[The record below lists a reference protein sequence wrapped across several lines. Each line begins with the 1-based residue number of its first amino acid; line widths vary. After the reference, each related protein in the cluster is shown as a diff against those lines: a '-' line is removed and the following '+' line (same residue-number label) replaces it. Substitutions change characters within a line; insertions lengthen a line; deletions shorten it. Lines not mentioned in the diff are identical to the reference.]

1 LSRAHNDFVDAG
13 AVREEVVTDGPFAGS
28 RSRLLSRDEGS
39 GAETAL
45 LSFAPGWSSDLR
57 GLEGPLELLVVGGE
71 LRLGERAIPPEGWA
85 RAPHAR
91 DLGALSAL
99 TSSAALVMTDP
110 SAPPEGEATVVDV
123 RAMPWRAGVRG
134 GPGGIAVKTL
144 HEGATVSLLIANV
157 PRYGSGAEFHECPE
171 ELFVLAGDVSGRAGT
186 MTAGSYFWRP
196 EFITHGPYWSESGLL
211 TFVRGHGDIYAHWIE
226 NADATIDENRAH
238 AAALRASG
246 EPRA

>member
-1 LSRAHNDFVDAG
+1 VSRDHNDFINAADVG
-13 AVREEVVTDGPFAGS
+13 EELVAEGPFAGA
-28 RSRLLSRDEGS
+28 RRRLLSRDADS
-39 GAETAL
+39 GAETAVL
-45 LSFAPGWSSDLR
+45 RFDAGWSGTLGDMA
-57 GLEGPLELLVVGGE
+57 GELELLMLGGRLE
-71 LRLGERAIPPEGWA
+71 LGDRAVPAEGWA
-85 RAPHAR
+85 RVPRADTAR
-91 DLGALSAL
+91 ALAAREASE
-99 TSSAALVMTDP
+99 ALVMTDP
-110 SAPPEGEATVVDV
+110 SAPPEGEDSVVDV
-123 RAMPWRAGVRG
+123 RALPWQAGVRG

-171 ELFVLAGDVSGRAGT
+171 ELFVLAGDVTGRAGT

-238 AAALRASG
+238 AAALRTSR
-246 EPRA
+246 ERRT